1 MKRTAG
7 VRRIVMRF
15 CDVYYISFLYTSAT
29 PEKMDEYAA
38 QIVST
43 VSEHILTYEGEDSIY
58 IMQWISESS
67 DAPALLCAIAQNL
80 AVSSFRGPLADRVA
94 CAIQDAVNKSGAIQP
109 FDLVGMIGVLRN
121 KRRVDAG
128 EESAAKRVRN

>member
-29 PEKMDEYAA
+29 PEKMDEYADK
-38 QIVST
+38 IVKS
-43 VSEHILTYEGEDSIY
+43 VSEFIRKYEEEDSIY
-58 IMQWISESS
+58 IMKWISESS
-67 DAPALLCAIAQNL
+67 DAPALLCAIAQNI
-80 AVSSFRGPLADRVA
+80 ADSPFRGPLADRVA

-121 KRRVDAG
+121 KRVADAG
-128 EESAAKRVRN
+128 EGPAAKKVRN